1 MALVT
6 PINAAS
12 GSSEVEAFVASVG
25 DRVRKA
31 RQRRGITRKV
41 LSAESGVSLRYL
53 AQLENGGGNIS
64 IALLRKVAMALG
76 HRVEWFVS
84 EDDPWTSDSAQLL
97 ERFHAASEKQ
107 KEQVRDLLSA
117 RKTDDLKSRRIC
129 LLGLR
134 GAGKSTLGR
143 LTSDQLQLPFLEIN
157 SEIQRLSGMPIQELI
172 NFYGQEGYRR
182 IEKQALE
189 GIVADTDSVLLAA
202 AGGIVAEPST
212 YQYLLT
218 HFNTIWLKA
227 SPDEHMSRV
236 RGQGDERPM
245 VGNPQAMEQLKSILT
260 SREALYANADFTI
273 NTSGCSLEHST
284 AELAQAISRLHQSR
298 LTFGA
303 D

>member
-1 MALVT
+1 MVAITSTSSVLDD
-6 PINAAS
+6 
-12 GSSEVEAFVASVG
+12 SEVEAFVASVG

-31 RQRRGITRKV
+31 RERRGITRKA
-41 LSAESGVSLRYL
+41 LSAASGVSLRYL

-64 IALLRKVAMALG
+64 IALLRKVAIALG

-97 ERFHAASEKQ
+97 EWFRTADDEQ
-107 KEQVRDLLSA
+107 KKRVLGLLSSPE
-117 RKTDDLKSRRIC
+117 TENLKKQRIC

-134 GAGKSTLGR
+134 GAGKSSLGK
-143 LTSDQLQLPFLEIN
+143 LASEQLQLPFLEIN
-157 SEIQRLSGMPIQELI
+157 SEIQRLSGMPIHELI

-182 IEKQALE
+182 MEKQAIE

-202 AGGIVAEPST
+202 AGGIVAEPTT
-212 YQYLLT
+212 YQHLLI

-236 RGQGDERPM
+236 RQQGDERPM
-245 VGNPQAMEQLKSILT
+245 IGNPQAMEQLKSILT
-260 SREALYANADFTI
+260 SREALYTKADLTI
-273 NTSGCSLEHST
+273 STSGCSLEHST
-284 AELAQAISRLHQSR
+284 RELVQAIGVLRHP
-298 LTFGA
+298 

>member
-1 MALVT
+1 MVAIT
-6 PINAAS
+6 PISVAS
-12 GSSEVEAFVASVG
+12 DGSEVEAFVASVG

-31 RQRRGITRKV
+31 RERRGITRKA
-41 LSAESGVSLRYL
+41 LSAASGVSLRYL

-97 ERFHAASEKQ
+97 EWFRTANDEQKQ
-107 KEQVRDLLSA
+107 RVLGLLSP
-117 RKTDDLKSRRIC
+117 RKAVNLKKQRIC

-134 GAGKSTLGR
+134 GAGKSSLGK
-143 LTSDQLQLPFLEIN
+143 LASEQLQLPFLEIN
-157 SEIQRLSGMPIQELI
+157 SEIQRLSGMPIHELI

-182 IEKQALE
+182 IEKQAIE
-189 GIVADTDSVLLAA
+189 GIVADTDSVLLAT
-202 AGGIVAEPST
+202 AGGIVAEPTT
-212 YQYLLT
+212 YQYLLN

-236 RGQGDERPM
+236 RQQGDERPM

-260 SREALYANADFTI
+260 SREALYTKADFTI
-273 NTSGCSLEHST
+273 NTSARSLKYST
-284 AELAQAISRLHQSR
+284 EELVQAIGCLHD
-298 LTFGA
+298 L